1 MYKKI
6 ISIEEQL
13 HKISNDNPEYA
24 ELWSTWNLNKKILEP
39 ILNAIIKDY
48 PHYSFHDHTHSESI
62 LLNIEKSLGN
72 KNIENLSPTDLW
84 LLLHVSYLHDFGMV
98 ILESQ
103 IHDFWTS
110 QDFQEFLEEQHNGND
125 EDFKNAADIV
135 LFDSKNEKHFQK
147 DWPLE
152 VKSAVTLLISK
163 YCRWQHGSFSKNY
176 LLDINNIWGI
186 DIGHNGLIKKRF
198 VLLIAEISAMHTK
211 PFDDIYKL
219 HKVANGFKGDYVH
232 PRLIASLLRL
242 GDVLD
247 LDNGRFNLYGEKIFG
262 KMPSNSKVHY
272 EKHEATRHVLIS
284 NDLIEVEADC
294 PNDAVYRETR
304 RWYDSLKNEIELM
317 HLNWREIATD
327 EFGYP
332 PKLAPYKILRN
343 GTEDPNELSN
353 LRFSISQ
360 NKAFEIL
367 EGASIYKDK
376 FSCIREIV
384 QNAEDATKIQMWR
397 DIINGMYYCTNGID
411 KSKVD
416 EGTLMPCDIP
426 EWIYQIYSIAISVER
441 NDNNN
446 AVISV
451 IDHGTGI
458 SLNSLKAI
466 CNVGQSYFQEKERKK
481 EIESMPVWLRPTANF
496 GIGLQSC
503 FMATDKIIIYTNSN
517 ENGSYKITF
526 KSGKQEGYV
535 NVESLKEKMTR
546 GSRVE
551 IEIPNDLNFSF
562 NFLGYTARK
571 IMKIEPFE
579 TNCVVIYKIIET
591 IFDECDSSFFEII
604 VNSKSADFSESIE
617 AKMSKKE
624 DFPEEKTEQ
633 GYYYLLSDKY
643 DNIVFWYKNNLY
655 KIAIKKYQRGV
666 LNVNFKG
673 KQVKSHKINHQHFA
687 CFTIDIDLYGYA
699 AKEALSLNRE
709 ELTKNIVSKIYEN
722 IYYLIGE
729 FLKLLIK
736 NWENIEKLDNKE
748 RENIADVLMLT
759 TELYGQKFPQS
770 LFEQVSTHKDISA
783 IKYDKEN
790 NKYGLTN
797 CSLHDI
803 VQKFPE
809 IPYIEE
815 KVSANSSIDIEYEF
829 TEEEAINLLNELGT
843 NNDKSYEL
851 IVIDD
856 KIKDILSI
864 MQHDRI
870 YLDLDVNKKLNIC
883 KVNLSNEVYEPDQYS
898 RKRLLENLVYKENEI
913 GYRIGS
919 NIMRRAI
926 PAFNEFSELAV
937 ELKDIFF
944 ISGAEYSKW
953 KIISPIT
960 YEDNKKIKE
969 YSKES
974 FVDYI
979 INKDVFVNL
988 VQYVKKHGKYKEQ
1001 EESIIIDEYKRLIE
1015 EYYKVIKEE

>member
-24 ELWSTWNLNKKILEP
+24 ELWSTWNLNKKTLEP

-186 DIGHNGLIKKRF
+186 DIGHNGLVKKRF
-198 VLLIAEISAMHTK
+198 VSLIAEISAMHTK

-219 HKVANGFKGDYVH
+219 HKIANGFKGDYVH

-247 LDNGRFNLYGEKIFG
+247 LDNGRFNPYGEKIFG
-262 KMPSNSKVHY
+262 KMPNDSKVHY
-272 EKHEATRHVLIS
+272 EKHEATKHVLIS

-317 HLNWREIATD
+317 HLNWREIATE

-343 GTEDPNELSN
+343 GIEDLNELSN
-353 LRFSISQ
+353 LKFGISQ

-367 EGASIYKDK
+367 EGSSIYEDK

-384 QNAEDATKIQMWR
+384 QNAEDAIKIQMWR
-397 DIINGMYYCTNGID
+397 DIVSGMYYCTNGID
-411 KSKVD
+411 KTMVD

-426 EWIYQIYSIAISVER
+426 EWIYQIYSISISVER
-441 NDNNN
+441 NIDNN

-451 IDHGTGI
+451 TDHGTGI
-458 SLNSLKAI
+458 SLDSLKAI
-466 CNVGQSYFQEKERKK
+466 CNVGQSYFQQKERKK

-517 ENGSYKITF
+517 ENGSYKMTF

-535 NVESLKEKMTR
+535 NVEPIKEKIAR
-546 GSRVE
+546 GSSVE
-551 IEIPNDLNFSF
+551 IEIQNDLNFSF
-562 NFLGYTARK
+562 KILGYTAEK
-571 IMKIEPFE
+571 LSKIEPFE
-579 TNCVVIYKIIET
+579 TNCIVIYKIIEA
-591 IFDECDSSFFEII
+591 IFEECDSSFFEIS
-604 VNSKSADFSESIE
+604 VNSESADFSENIP
-617 AKMSKKE
+617 AKISE
-624 DFPEEKTEQ
+624 NGDFPREQSEQ
-633 GYYYLLSDKY
+633 GYYYLLSNKY
-643 DNIVFWYKNNLY
+643 DKIDFWYKNNLY
-655 KIAIKKYQRGV
+655 TIVIQKYQRGTI
-666 LNVNFKG
+666 NVNFKG
-673 KQVKSHKINHQHFA
+673 KQVKKHKINQQQFA
-687 CFTIDIDLYGYA
+687 CFSIDIDLYDYT

-709 ELTKNIVSKIYEN
+709 ELTEDIVLEIYEN

-729 FLKLLIK
+729 FLKLLTQK
-736 NWENIEKLDNKE
+736 KKNIEELTKKE
-748 RENIADVLMLT
+748 QGNIVDVLLIT
-759 TELYGQKFPQS
+759 APFYKQCFPEYFS
-770 LFEQVSTHKDISA
+770 EMVSKDEDIR
-783 IKYDKEN
+783 IIRYNEETKE
-790 NKYGLTN
+790 YEVDN
-797 CSLHDI
+797 CSLYDI
-803 VQKFPE
+803 KNEFYK

-815 KVSANSSIDIEYEF
+815 DITMNPFTKEEL
-829 TEEEAINLLNELGT
+829 TEEKAVNLLNHFLEE
-843 NNDKSYEL
+843 KEKYKL
-851 IVIDD
+851 IIIDN
-856 KIKDILSI
+856 KIKNIFSK
-864 MQHDRI
+864 MKHNKF
-870 YLDLDVNKKLNIC
+870 YLKIDNGKNLNIC
-883 KVNLSNEVYEPDQYS
+883 VTHLEDNLYKPDKYT
-898 RKRLLENLVYKENEI
+898 RACLIKKLVHENE
-913 GYRIGS
+913 S
-919 NIMRRAI
+919 NALGVSIMRKAI
-926 PAFNEFSELAV
+926 PAFDEFAKLAV
-937 ELKDIFF
+937 EIKNIFIRGGEF
-944 ISGAEYSKW
+944 SRW

-960 YEDNKKIKE
+960 FNDNKKINE
-969 YSKES
+969 YSKEH
-974 FVDYI
+974 FIEYI
-979 INKDVFVNL
+979 VNQKLFSNL
-988 VQYVKKHGKYKEQ
+988 VQYVKENGKYPKQ
-1001 EESIIIDEYKRLIE
+1001 DEKVIIE
-1015 EYYKVIKEE
+1015 EYKKLIGEYYDLVKK